1 MLSIFHYLYFIIIL
15 HFILHIIFLDDAYNG
30 KFTFF
35 VSGFS
40 KFHCLGIN
48 FFIFFFNFNMSS
60 AMNSLELEISKVCN
74 NPFACLIYD
83 RISFILNLKHSIL
96 YLSQFIYPYIY
107 RVKYIYTVFRKSF
120 LK

>member
-1 MLSIFHYLYFIIIL
+1 MLISNIPSQLLI
-15 HFILHIIFLDDAYNG
+15 LDDAYNG

-107 RVKYIYTVFRKSF
+107 IELNIFIQCLENHS
-120 LK
+120 